1 MIGIELQLWYLQG
14 IVTALV
20 VGTVSYSLV
29 RDAYRTQR
37 KLKERPGVLQL
48 NWTWRSRLGADTVPA
63 ERKALPAPKQMAPA
77 EGVNEKE

>member
-1 MIGIELQLWYLQG
+1 MIEIELQLWYLQG

-37 KLKERPGVLQL
+37 KLRERPGVLRL
-48 NWTWRSRLGADTVPA
+48 NWTWRSQLGADTVPD
-63 ERKALPAPKQMAPA
+63 ELKALPGPKQMAPT
-77 EGVNEKE
+77 GDLNEKE